1 MSGPFAKDSCS
12 CTDGNAVRWYV
23 GLRTRSWFASAR
35 LHFLMRGS
43 SGARS
48 LVGEARSVGR
58 GRGHEH
64 LERSV
69 MVVGKVYG
77 GGGGYGRCDGRVEM
91 NGLKGVPTGLEEGV
105 EKRRM
110 AHEEKQ
116 RGDNKSVV
124 RDGSRGCNRR

>member
-1 MSGPFAKDSCS
+1 M
-12 CTDGNAVRWYV
+12 
-23 GLRTRSWFASAR
+23 
-35 LHFLMRGS
+35 
-43 SGARS
+43 
-48 LVGEARSVGR
+48 
-58 GRGHEH
+58 
-64 LERSV
+64 
-69 MVVGKVYG
+69 GKVYG

-124 RDGSRGCNRR
+124 RDGSRGCNCRWDEGMVGVVLGGGVGAAAAVVEGRKGIGSGGRVAMAGN